1 MKKMQKGFTL
11 IELMV
16 VIVIIGILAAVALP
30 KMFGM
35 SAKAKA
41 SEIPAAAAT
50 YERLQ
55 QAAVAEVSEV
65 TTTKEALGFSDP
77 NSKYFTFADAAG
89 NTVSLSGL
97 EITTS
102 AKLNDCASGSQNW
115 STTVDSE
122 GKITRA
128 MLAVPDC
135 DALTPNFVKS
145 IKTP

>member
-35 SAKAKA
+35 TAKAKA

-65 TTTKEALGFSDP
+65 TPLKADLGFSDP
-77 NSKYFTFADAAG
+77 NSKYFKFEDGTNSTTSA
-89 NTVSLSGL
+89 TL
-97 EITTS
+97 EITTT
-102 AKLNDCASGSQNW
+102 AVLNDCASASKNW
-115 STTVDSE
+115 TTNVVAAGTIDRE
-122 GKITRA
+122 LLNVTG
-128 MLAVPDC
+128 C
-135 DALTPNFVKS
+135 NALTPNFEKS
-145 IKTP
+145 IKEL